1 MRFGTVKYWVRVRYI
16 ATVPSKPGPITENN
30 ANSRYLSHQDDT
42 APVTTWNDLGDR
54 YPITENL
61 DTVSRRK
68 FRSRHSTT
76 NPGGNDVV
84 PEAGGDPDLWFSCRP
99 SPEGERGGTPASHIF
114 DGRVLGSLSNARAE
128 KIKGGEENPAD
139 NRDPTNGG
147 WVLSLGLGV

>member
-1 MRFGTVKYWVRVRYI
+1 MRIQTSRGVNRSNSRWSMRFGTVKYWVRVRYI
-16 ATVPSKPGPITENN
+16 ATVPSKPGPITDNN

-42 APVTTWNDLGDR
+42 APVTMWNHLGDR

-99 SPEGERGGTPASHIF
+99 SPERRGGELRHLNFSMGECWDHCPMQE
-114 DGRVLGSLSNARAE
+114 R
-128 KIKGGEENPAD
+128 KIKGG
-139 NRDPTNGG
+139 GK
-147 WVLSLGLGV
+147 SH